1 MTTWFFVLSFDFQEG
16 KETELIKWMKTTG
29 RKHWEG
35 TEGIKS
41 VKMYMRAMGLGRR
54 PVFQVWLEI
63 PDLAFLDKWKDIGRQ
78 LVKGDE
84 LFQMAKDYN
93 SSLIKEI

>member
-1 MTTWFFVLSFDFQEG
+1 MTKWFFVLSFDFQEG
-16 KETELIKWMKTTG
+16 KESELLSWLKSEG

-35 TEGIKS
+35 IEGIKS

-63 PDLAFLDKWKDIGRQ
+63 PDLALLDKWKEIGKQ
-78 LVKGDE
+78 FVKGDE
-84 LFQMAKDYN
+84 LFSMTKDY
-93 SSLIKEI
+93 SSTLIKEI